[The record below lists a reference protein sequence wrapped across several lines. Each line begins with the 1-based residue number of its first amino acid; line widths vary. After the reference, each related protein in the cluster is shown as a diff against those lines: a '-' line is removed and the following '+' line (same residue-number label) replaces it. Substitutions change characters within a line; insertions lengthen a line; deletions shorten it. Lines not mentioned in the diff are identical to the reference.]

1 MVRIKITDLSPD
13 DEGKLISELTAWEIE
28 SVYAG
33 MERRFGRD
41 TLSNSSRETP
51 SETSSETSGFSLNG
65 MSGSIS
71 SLMDNLEVQLRDIRQ
86 SLGI

>member
-1 MVRIKITDLSPD
+1 MVRIKITDLSPN
-13 DEGKLISELTAWEIE
+13 DEGKSISELTAWEIKN
-28 SVYAG
+28 VYAG

-41 TLSNSSRETP
+41 TMSDTPRETP

-71 SLMDNLEVQLRDIRQ
+71 GLMDNLEVQLRDIRQ
-86 SLGI
+86 RLGI